1 MERIAC
7 ALVARFELR
16 RPMASRSSLLVCCST
31 FSWPPIGLL
40 ISLEPGSDD
49 IA

>member
-1 MERIAC
+1 MEWIAC
-7 ALVARFELR
+7 ALVARSELA
-16 RPMASRSSLLVCCST
+16 PSDGVSPLAAGLVQYL
-31 FSWPPIGLL
+31 SWPPIGLL